1 MKAKLTEEMKAAM
14 RGGDKPRLG
23 VIRLALAAL
32 KQKEVDE
39 RIELNDDH
47 ITEILTKMV
56 KQRRESISQYENANR
71 QDLADQEKFEI
82 SVLQD
87 FLPEAMPEEEV
98 QRIIDDAITETGASE
113 MKDMKKVMEIV
124 KPKLAGRAEMGP
136 VSKTIKS
143 RLS

>member
-39 RIELNDDH
+39 RIELNNDH

-87 FLPEAMPEEEV
+87 FLPEAMSEEEV
-98 QRIIDDAITETGASE
+98 QKIIDDAIAETGASE

-124 KPKLAGRAEMGP
+124 KPKLAGRAEMGS